1 MTSVNNDLSRQ
12 IYYYF
17 PEWRGDINDIE
28 TSYSNSDDTSMD
40 NKTFNFSESID
51 EKVKFSTYVYIRENL
66 NFYPIYL
73 VIGLLLFTY
82 PNYRVFYA
90 PFRKFVNWFG
100 IKLKFSL

>member
-28 TSYSNSDDTSMD
+28 TSYSNSDDSAMD

-51 EKVKFSTYVYIRENL
+51 EKIKFSTYVYIRENL

-73 VIGLLLFTY
+73 AVGLLLFSY
-82 PNYRVFYA
+82 PNYRIFYA
-90 PFRKFVNWFG
+90 PFRKLVNW
-100 IKLKFSL
+100 